1 MIMAIITHI
10 YCPIICHFKNSAFIL
25 QNNKNKL
32 LSESSTVLRYPLFNL
47 FTKNTKVASL
57 KSNERSVYSMYTSL
71 TFPLQGHTSGTRGR
85 AEAAPGDALSG

>member
-10 YCPIICHFKNSAFIL
+10 YGPIICHFNSAFIL

-71 TFPLQGHTSGTRGR
+71 TFLLQGHTSGTRGR
-85 AEAAPGDALSG
+85 AAAAPGDALSG